1 MAEQNFGSRAAYN
14 DHAARMFD
22 HTQGGGMRLRRIN
35 LPFHIWVKIK
45 VIGNISTHLPT
56 GSMYEIE
63 SFQID
68 ARDLVIAQMS
78 VPYDSRGVNVTAEQE
93 AAIKADHEFWWDGRK
108 IDERHTGCDLELPD
122 GAIIWVA
129 VKRPEADQVEVEG
142 SRYLW
147 LEVSQEERDAY
158 EALWGRT
165 FPRAG
170 GGGGAESDEEDDDGE
185 GGGWS
190 E

>member
-1 MAEQNFGSRAAYN
+1 
-14 DHAARMFD
+14 
-22 HTQGGGMRLRRIN
+22 
-35 LPFHIWVKIK
+35 
-45 VIGNISTHLPT
+45 
-56 GSMYEIE
+56 MYESM

-68 ARDLVIAQMS
+68 ARELVIAQMS
-78 VPYDSRGVNVTAEQE
+78 VPYNSRGVNVTAERE
-93 AAIKADHEFWWDGRK
+93 AAIKSDHEFWWDGRK

-147 LEVSQEERDAY
+147 AEVSQEDRDAY

-170 GGGGAESDEEDDDGE
+170 GGGGAESDEEDDDWE